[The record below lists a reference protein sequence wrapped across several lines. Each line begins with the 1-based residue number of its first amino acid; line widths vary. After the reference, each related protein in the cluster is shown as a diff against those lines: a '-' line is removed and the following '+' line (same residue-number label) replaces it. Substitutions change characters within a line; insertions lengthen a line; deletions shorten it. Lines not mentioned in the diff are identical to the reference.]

1 MSGNSDTAVTE
12 GGGGG
17 HPLVK
22 AKPQNG
28 LSSEE
33 EEEIMKEVVSFN
45 LIYNNHV
52 CSFVTLP
59 NLISTLHH
67 EIAL

>member
-33 EEEIMKEVVSFN
+33 KEVVSFN

-52 CSFVTLP
+52 CFFVTLP